1 MYVVNSMEQHG
12 VKGSSITL
20 STGVVAPMVAL
31 AQVRGISC
39 ICCCNDG
46 LNPGEFVFG
55 SSIQHVFRGPKGN
68 RMLRTSGLRHVNL
81 DDSGREQWAYCPS
94 FSAQNQG
101 RVDSGGL
108 SPFFSMKI
116 YEEPLAYPISG
127 PPNLGHCRASLQIW
141 FCRMLPFGGLEAQP
155 VGGMRCSC

>member
-1 MYVVNSMEQHG
+1 MVNSMEQHG

-31 AQVRGISC
+31 AHVRGISC

-68 RMLRTSGLRHVNL
+68 RMLHVHFWTEACEL
-81 DDSGREQWAYCPS
+81 GRFWQGAVGILS
-94 FSAQNQG
+94 KLLSHQG

-108 SPFFSMKI
+108 SPFSSMKI
-116 YEEPLAYPISG
+116 YEEPLGAYPISG